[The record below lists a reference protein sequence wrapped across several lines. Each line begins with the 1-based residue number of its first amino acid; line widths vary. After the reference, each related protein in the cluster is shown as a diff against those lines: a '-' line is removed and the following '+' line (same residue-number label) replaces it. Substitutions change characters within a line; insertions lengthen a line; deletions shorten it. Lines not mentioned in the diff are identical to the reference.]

1 MNEKIGR
8 YTEDEILEHLTEG
21 EGRGFLGRSM
31 YDAIFD
37 KIHALKTENEQ
48 LQQENEQLK
57 ADYGTQAQI
66 ERDMLQQENK
76 ILKENAENND
86 KVVDKVNWENMLL
99 KKENEQLKEEK
110 RKVRD
115 YINKHCVNEKISKE
129 VGYKCYTM
137 ADTNELEKIMKILGD
152 KE

>member
-48 LQQENEQLK
+48 LKQENARLKDKINMAIKYYELNQQECVIGRNKDEKLIK
-57 ADYGTQAQI
+57 DYYLPAQCSKKLM
-66 ERDMLQQENK
+66 E
-76 ILKENAENND
+76 ILKGE
-86 KVVDKVNWENMLL
+86 
-99 KKENEQLKEEK
+99 
-110 RKVRD
+110 
-115 YINKHCVNEKISKE
+115 
-129 VGYKCYTM
+129 
-137 ADTNELEKIMKILGD
+137 
-152 KE
+152 